1 MSAGLGQVLCVPC
14 VSGFSL
20 QLFLD
25 YHLQLSYPVQGEAIK
40 IQLNESGEYQIHNQ
54 ENCDIN
60 PITAGVQ
67 T

>member
-1 MSAGLGQVLCVPC
+1 MSVGLGQVLCVPC

-25 YHLQLSYPVQGEAIK
+25 YPLQLSYPVQGEAIK
-40 IQLNESGEYQIHNQ
+40 IQLNESGEYQIHNH